1 MNKLEKARQTINT
14 CDENIAAHFE
24 QRMHAVG
31 DVIAFKIENGL
42 PILDSGREK
51 EVIEK
56 NLAKIKDEKLK
67 PYFED
72 MLVQLMRISKEYQQ
86 AVLDSTKDST
96 DCKKSDTE
104 SCAVEVK

>member
-14 CDENIAAHFE
+14 CDENIAAYFE

-31 DVIAFKIENGL
+31 DVIAFKIENNL

-51 EVIEK
+51 EVIKK

-72 MLVQLMRISKEYQQ
+72 MLVQLMRISKEYQN
-86 AVLDSTKDST
+86 AIIENGRD
-96 DCKKSDTE
+96 DTE
-104 SCAVEVK
+104 K